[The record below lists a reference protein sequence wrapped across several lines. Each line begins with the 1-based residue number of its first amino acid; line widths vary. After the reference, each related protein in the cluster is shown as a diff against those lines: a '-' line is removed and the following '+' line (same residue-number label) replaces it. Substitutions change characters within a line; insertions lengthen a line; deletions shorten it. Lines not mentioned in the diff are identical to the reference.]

1 MWYINAKKI
10 CVDIAK
16 DFETRS
22 GTFNYELE
30 GPLTKRKNEKVIGLT
45 KDELGEK
52 TMAESITLKQKIYSN
67 LTDDNDENKK
77 KKKGQKS
84 LS

>member
-1 MWYINAKKI
+1 MRHINAKKI

-22 GTFNYELE
+22 DTFNYELE
-30 GPLTKRKNEKVIGLT
+30 RPLTKGKNEKIIGLT
-45 KDELGEK
+45 KDELSEK
-52 TMAESITLKQKIYSN
+52 TMTECVTLKQKICSN
-67 LTDDNDENKK
+67 LTDDNGENK
-77 KKKGQKS
+77 KKKGQKC